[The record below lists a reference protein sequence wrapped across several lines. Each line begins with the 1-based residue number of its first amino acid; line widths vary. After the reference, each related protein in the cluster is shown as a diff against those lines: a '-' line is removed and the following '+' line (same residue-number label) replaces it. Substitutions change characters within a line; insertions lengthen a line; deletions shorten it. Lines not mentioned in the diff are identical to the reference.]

1 MFLENESKLCE
12 CRVNLFFWRISLR
25 QPVCSYTPI
34 TIIRMISWARNVGT
48 WDFYISI
55 AMFCDYCF
63 LSIFDASIN
72 FMRCFPIMIKKK
84 EKKNKK
90 QKRWIHGSILKRC
103 SCSQYFQLL
112 KNDVGGR
119 FFRNK
124 KQKMN
129 DWKRWHR
136 VHSQTLKR
144 VPTYIICRVGTE
156 SC

>member
-12 CRVNLFFWRISLR
+12 CRVYLFFWRISLR

-72 FMRCFPIMIKKK
+72 FMRCFPLMIKKR
-84 EKKNKK
+84 KKKTKTLNP
-90 QKRWIHGSILKRC
+90 WIDFVNLKVLFLRNSTELDLLC
-103 SCSQYFQLL
+103 SNGVCLPNVL
-112 KNDVGGR
+112 KNMFIMV
-119 FFRNK
+119 F
-124 KQKMN
+124 
-129 DWKRWHR
+129 
-136 VHSQTLKR
+136 T
-144 VPTYIICRVGTE
+144 
-156 SC
+156 